1 MSVSVQVPIPTTV
14 QVPSPFDT
22 NARPFEHS
30 FGVFLVVKI
39 AVSFMVEI
47 LSGLSSVIHVGCLGN
62 SHERRPLLGIGL
74 APITPFGAGLAGLEG
89 NLFSV
94 SENPKVIR
102 NFVEITRIQEE
113 MRKPRCEA
121 KLLNLESVESSHQT
135 HLLSRFRD

>member
-1 MSVSVQVPIPTTV
+1 MNNFKAICTKY
-14 QVPSPFDT
+14 
-22 NARPFEHS
+22 RFEKFLFLLKFFFEAC
-30 FGVFLVVKI
+30 FGSSTI
-39 AVSFMVEI
+39 AGEPGKSNIFFHGEI

-62 SHERRPLLGIGL
+62 SHERRPSLGIGL
-74 APITPFGAGLAGLEG
+74 APITPFGAGLAGLEV
-89 NLFSV
+89 NLFSI

-135 HLLSRFRD
+135 HLLSR